1 MRLLKIGKDV
11 NFYIFNPDAKK
22 IDGLKL
28 IKFNVINN
36 YEDCSTICDDG
47 KILKDLSDKKI
58 LKIYLKGIYINT
70 QEFNNLRDSAIL
82 GSELK
87 CKIGIDFDYYVHDQF
102 VISDFEIETI
112 KSDLIF
118 YTFTLLNSGKFNL
131 TKV

>member
-11 NFYIFNPDAKK
+11 KFYIFNPDAKK

-58 LKIYLKGIYINT
+58 LKIYLKGIYIHT

-82 GSELK
+82 GDELK
-87 CKIGIDFDYYVHDQF
+87 CKIGIDFDYYVHGQF
-102 VISDFEIETI
+102 VVSDFEIETI